1 MNGMYQFPS
10 WLGQNSKQSKSK
22 RILGELC
29 QKMSTKISGSKIEVC
44 LQYFPVLAAKLTTP
58 LIKNET
64 DGIDKVI
71 QLMDDYYITKEDWD
85 SMLELGYQ
93 EKLGQIETKIKTSFT
108 KK

>member
-1 MNGMYQFPS
+1 LFAILSCVG
-10 WLGQNSKQSKSK
+10 GQAYN
-22 RILGELC
+22 
-29 QKMSTKISGSKIEVC
+29 
-44 LQYFPVLAAKLTTP
+44 P
-58 LIKNET
+58 L
-64 DGIDKVI
+64 DQKVI